1 MSSDKTSTILEIW
14 TDGACKGNPGLGGW
28 GAYLKF
34 GRHTKEICGGALET
48 TNNQMELTAVIEAL
62 RILNRPCE
70 LIIHTDSAYVKNGMN
85 EWIAGWKRQGWRT
98 ASRKPVKNVELW
110 QELDQLSQK
119 HTIHWRWIK
128 GHAGDPGNEKADE
141 LANKGCEITLKAQG

>member
-70 LIIHTDSAYVKNGMN
+70 LIIHTDS
-85 EWIAGWKRQGWRT
+85 EKRHDRMDCRMET
-98 ASRKPVKNVELW
+98 PRVAHSK
-110 QELDQLSQK
+110 QK
-119 HTIHWRWIK
+119 TGQK
-128 GHAGDPGNEKADE
+128 
-141 LANKGCEITLKAQG
+141 C